1 MANSS
6 SREMRL
12 WSAAGLCL
20 FLIYASLY
28 IARPVAEYL
37 RDRNLLRLV
46 VSLTFILTGAIVF
59 WRILL
64 GRPGMRVL
72 VTLMLLTG
80 GFLVV
85 LLGIPMLPEERLHF
99 IEYGLFAGLVF
110 GALRER
116 RRRGAATLVSPFT
129 GALALTFVAG
139 WVDEGIQ
146 AILPNRVYDPRD
158 VAFNTAAGVIC
169 LVSIMLLQRARAD
182 E

>member
-46 VSLTFILTGAIVF
+46 VFLIFILTAALIL
-59 WRILL
+59 WRVLL
-64 GRPGMRVL
+64 DGPRVRVL
-72 VTLMLLTG
+72 VTLGLVIG
-80 GFLVV
+80 GYLVV

-99 IEYGLFAGLVF
+99 LEYGLFAGLVY

-116 RRRGAATLVSPFT
+116 RRQGAATLVSPFA

-146 AILPNRVYDPRD
+146 AVLPNRVYDPRD
-158 VAFNTAAGVIC
+158 VAFNTGAGLIC
-169 LVSIMLLQRARAD
+169 LVSIMLLQRARVN

>member
-6 SREMRL
+6 SRETRL

-20 FLIYASLY
+20 LLVYSSLY

-37 RDRNLLRLV
+37 RGHNLLRPFV
-46 VSLTFILTGAIVF
+46 AASFIVTAALIVWF
-59 WRILL
+59 VLRS
-64 GRPGMRVL
+64 RPRMRVW
-72 VTLMLLTG
+72 VTLALVAG
-80 GFLVV
+80 GYLSM

-99 IEYGLFAGLVF
+99 LEYGLFAGLVYS
-110 GALRER
+110 ALRER
-116 RRRGAATLVSPFT
+116 QAREAVTLVSPFV

-146 AILPNRVYDPRD
+146 AVLPNRVYDPRD
-158 VAFNTAAGVIC
+158 VAFNTAAGLAC
-169 LVSIMLLQRARAD
+169 LVSMVLLERAMAS